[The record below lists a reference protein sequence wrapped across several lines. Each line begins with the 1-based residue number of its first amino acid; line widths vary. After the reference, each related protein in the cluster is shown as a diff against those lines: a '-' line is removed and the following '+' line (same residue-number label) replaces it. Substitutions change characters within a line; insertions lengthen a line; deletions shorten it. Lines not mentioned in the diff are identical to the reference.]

1 MSAQGRSQA
10 LTPEPFKGEGSSVSG
25 ALLAHGL
32 SVVRGSREV
41 LRGVDLALHARQWTA
56 LLGAN
61 GQGKSSLLAAL
72 AGLLPTAAGRVVLQG
87 RLLVEWT
94 SRERAERLAWLAQ
107 QGQAEGELAA
117 LDVVRLGRLPQ
128 RGLWG
133 DLQAADEAAVASAMA
148 ITDCAALA
156 PRRLSALSGGERQ
169 RVLLARLLATEAP
182 VMLLDEPTTHLDA
195 PHQRALLGALRERAA
210 QGACV
215 VTALHDVTQALAADR
230 VVLLTDGRVA
240 ADGAPGDPR
249 LHRALEAAFAAAFSI
264 VAINHLGRQRWVAL
278 PH

>member
-1 MSAQGRSQA
+1 MSAQGRSPA
-10 LTPEPFKGEGSSVSG
+10 LVPEPIEGEAAPAISELS
-25 ALLAHGL
+25 AHGL
-32 SVVRGSREV
+32 QVVRGAREV
-41 LRGVDLALHARQWTA
+41 LRAVDLHLHAGQWTA

-72 AGLLPTAAGRVVLQG
+72 AGLLPVASGQVRLQG
-87 RLLVEWT
+87 RLLGHW
-94 SRERAERLAWLAQ
+94 SPRERATRLAWLAQ
-107 QGQAEGELAA
+107 QGQAEGDLAA

-133 DLQAADEAAVASAMA
+133 DLQAADEAAVQAAMA
-148 ITDCAALA
+148 ITDCTALG

-169 RVLLARLLATEAP
+169 RVLLARLLATEAG

-195 PHQRALLGALRERAA
+195 PHQRALLGALRQRVM

-215 VTALHDVTQALAADR
+215 VTALHDITQALAADR
-230 VVLLTDGRVA
+230 VVLLAEGRVA
-240 ADGAPGDPR
+240 ADGVPGDAA
-249 LHRALEAAFAAAFSI
+249 LHRSLESAFGNAFSI
-264 VAINHLGRQRWVAL
+264 VAVQHHGSKRWVAL